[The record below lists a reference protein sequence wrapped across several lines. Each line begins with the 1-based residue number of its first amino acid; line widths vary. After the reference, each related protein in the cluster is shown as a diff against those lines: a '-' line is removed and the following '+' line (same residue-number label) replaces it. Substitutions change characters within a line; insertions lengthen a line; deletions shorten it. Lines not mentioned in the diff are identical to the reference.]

1 MRPSIHPRLI
11 NGPFDDPGLY
21 IPFFFQNR
29 AIIFD
34 LGDISC
40 LSARDL
46 LKISHAF
53 ITHTHMDHFIGF
65 DRLLRTALG
74 RDKTLALFGPAG
86 FLQNA
91 EGKLAGYS
99 WNLVDNYNYPLTLE
113 ITEIN
118 SSTTISRRYR
128 CRNKFIPA
136 DKSVE
141 QPFNG
146 ILYEEPGFTVSAVI
160 LDHGI
165 PSLGLAI
172 KEHFH
177 VNILKEGLEKLG
189 LEPGP
194 WLADFKQALYRRSDP
209 DSEFELHPGPGQ
221 KAEHYLLGDLAA
233 KIALITPG
241 QKISYITDVV
251 YNQPNAT
258 KIVKLVEAS
267 DHLFIEAAFLD
278 THKNMAAEKK
288 HLTARQAGHLAAAAG
303 VKQFSVFH
311 FSPRYTGEEQQLR
324 NEACLAYEKEM
335 AVNRGQITGF
345 RCQQTV
351 DI

>member
-1 MRPSIHPRLI
+1 MRPSIQPRLI

-21 IPFFFQNR
+21 IPFLFQNR
-29 AIIFD
+29 AMVFD
-34 LGDISC
+34 LGDINC
-40 LSARDL
+40 LSTREL

-91 EGKLAGYS
+91 EGKLTGYS
-99 WNLVDNYNYPLTLE
+99 WNLVEKYNYPLTLE

-118 SSTTISRRYR
+118 SSATISRRYR
-128 CRNKFIPA
+128 CRDKFIPV

-146 ILYEEPGFTVSAVI
+146 ILYEEPGFTVSAAI

-165 PSLGLAI
+165 PCLGLAI

-177 VNILKEGLEKLG
+177 VNILKEGLKKLG

-209 DSEFELHPGPGQ
+209 DSKFTLPTGPGQ
-221 KAEHYLLGDLAA
+221 KAHHCLLGDLSA

-251 YNQPNAT
+251 YNQSNAA
-258 KIVKLVEAS
+258 KIVELVGAS

-278 THKNMAAEKK
+278 THKDMAAKK
-288 HLTARQAGHLAAAAG
+288 QHLTARQAGHLAAAAG

-311 FSPRYTGEEQQLR
+311 FSPRYTGEEQRLR
-324 NEACLAYEKEM
+324 EEAQTGYEKQV
-335 AVNRGQITGF
+335 AVDR
-345 RCQQTV
+345 
-351 DI
+351 